1 MHFVWFLVSKHLR
14 KGFSKCLAFCDI
26 LVRALRHIC
35 WHLQQTRQSCGVTIL
50 PHHLS
55 LARGVEVVLTHLYT
69 VLAHLPNFSGPGFWG
84 RAFRELWLFEVPP
97 QSGSQSQGQQT
108 QPRPV
113 SPCCYM
119 VLYCPNMLSFLVMSI
134 PVLAEKK
141 TSQPFFHTSTSF
153 VTEATPRIVAVIV
166 IWATVFSGDIPDLS
180 EFKLRLLFSSTD
192 TVSYCF
198 ENRKGGRTQTGMI
211 TLIIL
216 KAKLRVVR

>member
-1 MHFVWFLVSKHLR
+1 MSCVLWYPCESPTPHL
-14 KGFSKCLAFCDI
+14 LAFAAD
-26 LVRALRHIC
+26 
-35 WHLQQTRQSCGVTIL
+35 QTKLWGDHPPASPLTG
-50 PHHLS
+50 P
-55 LARGVEVVLTHLYT
+55 RGGSSSDPLIHS
-69 VLAHLPNFSGPGFWG
+69 AHLPNFSGPGFWG